1 MANETLDRKQATV
14 GNIYCSLS
22 QTLIQD
28 IRPQLTFLSTFNIFL
43 SITAFLGNVV
53 ILDALR
59 KESSIR
65 PPSKLFFRCLATT
78 DICVGV
84 IIGPLV
90 VFHWISIMKDRWI
103 YCRFLVAI
111 VFVIGSI
118 LTQVSLLTSTAIGVD
133 RLLALLL
140 RLRYN
145 REVTLKRVYAVLTA
159 FWIISIIFG
168 VMSSINFRAYL
179 WFAYTVITVCLV
191 TALFTYTKIFR
202 TLRHHQNQTLSA
214 FRQMTPL
221 TLARYRNAVSS
232 ALCVQLTMVVCYLPY
247 AVAGVVSQVLQDPGE
262 PATSSIFLMKVYTVT
277 LVYLN
282 SSLNPIL
289 YCWKI
294 ASVRDAVKA
303 RVKKVLCRFKFQIDS
318 VSYD

>member
-1 MANETLDRKQATV
+1 MVNETLGVKQATV
-14 GNIYCSLS
+14 GNPYCFLP
-22 QTLIQD
+22 QTLFQD
-28 IRPQLTFLSTFNIFL
+28 VRPHLTFLSALNIFL
-43 SITAFLGNVV
+43 SIMAFLGNVV

-59 KESSIR
+59 NESSIR
-65 PPSKLFFRCLATT
+65 PPSRLFFRCLATT
-78 DICVGV
+78 DISVGV
-84 IIGPLV
+84 ITGPLV
-90 VFHWISIMKDRWI
+90 VFSWISMMDQDRWVH
-103 YCRFLVAI
+103 CRLTVAI

-133 RLLALLL
+133 RLLALLW

-159 FWIISIIFG
+159 FWVISIMFG
-168 VMSSINFRAYL
+168 VMSIINFRAYL
-179 WFAYTVITVCLV
+179 WFASTAITVCLV
-191 TALFTYTKIFR
+191 TAILTYTKIFC
-202 TLRHHQNQTLSA
+202 TLRHHQNQTLNT

-247 AVAGVVSQVLQDPGE
+247 DVVGVVSQVLQDPSE
-262 PATSSIFLMKVYTVT
+262 PASSSIFLTKVYTVT

-294 ASVRDAVKA
+294 ASLRYAVKA
-303 RVKKVLCRFKFQIDS
+303 RIRQILCRNKLQIDS
-318 VSYD
+318 AP